1 MYIPWV
7 ISLILPLFPTGFQML
22 QSTWGNVIWLC
33 LIGNGWSPG
42 LVLKLAVDL
51 YVLFQRE
58 LLLHPELVP
67 FPSNFDQS

>member
-1 MYIPWV
+1 MYIRWL
-7 ISLILPLFPTGFQML
+7 ISSILPLYLTGFQML
-22 QSTWGNVIWLC
+22 QSTWGTLC

-42 LVLKLAVDL
+42 LVLKLAVGL
-51 YVLFQRE
+51 YVLFHRE